1 MSSEPIKTDI
11 SSVLKKF
18 EDFGKLV
25 NNLIAELKSRNEK
38 LIEIQE
44 EVKKCKEE
52 KKKVH
57 SDLSNDTA
65 SIDDLLSQL
74 TKGIEDVS
82 LGDAPKEEA
91 TSTKVDPSATGSS
104 IIGSAMPTMPSFIS
118 NPFSGFSSNQTDTS
132 KEKSTEKDVTSKKP
146 TEPEED
152 VTSKKTTEPEKDVT
166 SKKTTEPEKDVTSK
180 ENPFSQIALDKE
192 NGTNTEKTITGGGKK
207 KQRKNKK
214 TKRKKLGKKTKK
226 GNTRKVE

>member
-52 KKKVH
+52 KNKVH

-132 KEKSTEKDVTSKKP
+132 KEKSTEKDVTSK
-146 TEPEED
+146 
-152 VTSKKTTEPEKDVT
+152 
-166 SKKTTEPEKDVTSK
+166 